1 MTAPSL
7 ERVNK
12 KPIAFS
18 KKPSQKS
25 EPQSLKLFIF
35 SRYNKNLGKL
45 GIKS

>member
-1 MTAPSL
+1 MRVPSL

-25 EPQSLKLFIF
+25 EPQSVKLFI
-35 SRYNKNLGKL
+35 LVDI
-45 GIKS
+45 IKTHGSWV

>member
-7 ERVNK
+7 ERANK

-25 EPQSLKLFIF
+25 GPQSVKPFIY
-35 SRYNKNLGKL
+35 SLYNKNSWKL